1 VKGKSVPRRGAD
13 NGHRFARRDGE
24 RNLVQN
30 GQRLAT
36 AVDTLGQIANLNH
49 HCCCLSYHAT
59 MLRFPI
65 CHSLLLAG
73 LLLLGPAALAA
84 RTILVFGDS
93 LSAGY
98 GIRQDASWPALL
110 ARRLQEKKLDY
121 SVVNA
126 SISGETSAGGRAR
139 IGAALNR
146 YSPQVVI
153 VALGANDGLRGLP
166 PKLMAANLQAMI
178 DASRQAGAR
187 ILLVGMRMPPNYGPD
202 YTASFENAFKDLAR
216 NNKIRLV
223 PFMMEG
229 FADKR
234 HFFQQDGI
242 HPVADAQPIILDTI
256 WRELAPL
263 LRR

>member
-1 VKGKSVPRRGAD
+1 MSALK
-13 NGHRFARRDGE
+13 
-24 RNLVQN
+24 
-30 GQRLAT
+30 
-36 AVDTLGQIANLNH
+36 TL
-49 HCCCLSYHAT
+49 
-59 MLRFPI
+59 LRI
-65 CHSLLLAG
+65 
-73 LLLLGPAALAA
+73 ALAC
-84 RTILVFGDS
+84 LVLSGVPAWADTVLVWGDS

-98 GIRQDASWPALL
+98 GLQIQQAWPSLLEKRITDA
-110 ARRLQEKKLDY
+110 KLPHK
-121 SVVNA
+121 VVNA
-126 SISGETSAGGRAR
+126 SISGETTSGGRSR
-139 IGAALNR
+139 LPAALKTHK
-146 YSPQVVI
+146 PAVVVI
-153 VALGANDGLRGLP
+153 ELGANDGLRGLP